1 MDGANGWKPVPP
13 ASYEGVWEKTTTLD
27 SKRDE
32 RAERIAFLE
41 EYRPVLI
48 RYMQAKADAADWHGV
63 QDAAS
68 DLRDLD
74 CELDGLRY

>member
-1 MDGANGWKPVPP
+1 MDGANGRAFTEFPVWAP
-13 ASYEGVWEKTTTLD
+13 ETTTLNSSVD
-27 SKRDE
+27 HRQQRIDFLDE
-32 RAERIAFLE
+32 L
-41 EYRPVLI
+41 RPVLM
-48 RYMQAKADAADWHGV
+48 RYLKAKFDAEDWHGV